1 MSNYSI
7 KDLEHLT
14 GVKAHTIRIWEQRYK
29 IITPKR
35 SETNIRYY
43 NDDDL
48 KLMLNVSLLNNN
60 GFKISKIAKL
70 TEAEIHEEV
79 LKVVDVNDNY
89 FDQISALTMAMLEFN
104 ESHFEKII
112 ASNILKRGFE
122 ESMIHIIMPFMHRV
136 GVLWLTGSVSPAQE
150 HFISHLI
157 RQKIIV
163 AIDAQVV
170 DPDPQ
175 KSEFMLFLPDGE
187 LHEISLLFAAY
198 MIRARGF
205 KVIYLGQSLPMVEL
219 KQVYDSKKADFLL
232 TVSTS
237 IAQIGDM
244 QKYIDDLG
252 DTFPESKILLTGRQ
266 IVGNDYKM
274 KDNMEVLPS
283 LQYFREL
290 LESISEVGV
299 TVR

>member
-29 IITPKR
+29 LITPKR
-35 SETNIRYY
+35 SETNIRFY
-43 NDDDL
+43 NDSDL

-70 TEAEIHEEV
+70 SQDEIHDEV
-79 LKVVDVNDNY
+79 LKVVETNESS

-104 ESHFEKII
+104 ESHFEQII
-112 ASNILKRGFE
+112 ASNILKKGFE
-122 ESMIHIIMPFMHRV
+122 DTMINIVMPFMSRI
-136 GVLWLTGSVSPAQE
+136 GILWLTGSVSPAQE
-150 HFISHLI
+150 HFISNLV

-163 AIDAQVV
+163 ATDAQIIENQ
-170 DPDPQ
+170 PDQPT
-175 KSEFMLFLPDGE
+175 FMLFLPEGE

-205 KVIYLGQSLPMVEL
+205 RVIYLGQSLPFNEL
-219 KQVYDSKKADFLL
+219 KDVHNGFQSEYLL

-237 IAQIGDM
+237 IAQISDM
-244 QKYIDDLG
+244 QKYIDKLG
-252 DTFPESKILLTGRQ
+252 SAFPDSKILLTGRQ

-274 KDNMEVLPS
+274 HDNMEVIPS
-283 LQYFREL
+283 MQYFMEL
-290 LESISEVGV
+290 LDSLKEPV
-299 TVR
+299 TVQ

>member
-43 NDDDL
+43 NDADL

-70 TEAEIHEEV
+70 SQDDIHDEV
-79 LKVVDVNDNY
+79 LKVVETNENN
-89 FDQISALTMAMLEFN
+89 FDQISALTMAMLEYN
-104 ESHFEKII
+104 EAHFEKII
-112 ASNILKRGFE
+112 ASNILKKGFE
-122 ESMIHIIMPFMHRV
+122 DTMIHIVMPFMSRI
-136 GVLWLTGSVSPAQE
+136 GILWLTGSVSPAQE
-150 HFISHLI
+150 HFISNLV

-163 AIDAQVV
+163 ATDAQILDNV
-170 DPDPQ
+170 PEQP
-175 KSEFMLFLPDGE
+175 SFMLFLPEGE

-198 MIRARGF
+198 MIRARGYR
-205 KVIYLGQSLPMVEL
+205 VIYLGQSLPFNEL
-219 KQVYDSKKADFLL
+219 IDVYNCFKPEYLL
-232 TVSTS
+232 TISTS
-237 IAQIGDM
+237 LSQIGNM
-244 QKYIDDLG
+244 QDYIDKLG
-252 DTFPESKILLTGRQ
+252 NTFPQSKILLTGRQ

-274 KDNMEVLPS
+274 IDNMEVLPS
-283 LQYFREL
+283 MQYFMEL
-290 LESISEVGV
+290 LENIKV
-299 TVR
+299 TATVQ

>member
-43 NDDDL
+43 NDADL

-70 TEAEIHEEV
+70 SQNDIHDEV
-79 LKVVDVNDNY
+79 LKVVETNENN
-89 FDQISALTMAMLEFN
+89 FDQISALTMAMLEYN
-104 ESHFEKII
+104 EAHFEKII
-112 ASNILKRGFE
+112 ASNILKKGFE
-122 ESMIHIIMPFMHRV
+122 DTMIHIVMPFMSRI
-136 GVLWLTGSVSPAQE
+136 GILWLTGSVSPAQE
-150 HFISHLI
+150 HFISNLV

-163 AIDAQVV
+163 ATDAQILDNV
-170 DPDPQ
+170 PEQP
-175 KSEFMLFLPDGE
+175 SFMLFLPEGE

-198 MIRARGF
+198 MIRARGYR
-205 KVIYLGQSLPMVEL
+205 VIYLGQSLPFNEL
-219 KQVYDSKKADFLL
+219 IDVYKCFKPEYLL
-232 TVSTS
+232 TISTS
-237 IAQIGDM
+237 LSQIGNM
-244 QKYIDDLG
+244 QDYIDKLG
-252 DTFPESKILLTGRQ
+252 NTFPQSKILLTGRQ

-274 KDNMEVLPS
+274 TDNMEVLPS
-283 LQYFREL
+283 MQYFMEL
-290 LESISEVGV
+290 LENIKV
-299 TVR
+299 TATVQ